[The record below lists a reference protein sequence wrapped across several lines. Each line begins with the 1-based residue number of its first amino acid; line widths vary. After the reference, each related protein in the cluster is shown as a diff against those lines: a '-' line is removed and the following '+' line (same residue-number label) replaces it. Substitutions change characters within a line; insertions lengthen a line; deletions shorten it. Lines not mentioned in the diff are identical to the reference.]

1 MNNHHAFQ
9 KTRDFLVCIDS
20 DGCMFD
26 TMELKHKECFC
37 PAYIEHFALQPI
49 SRYAREAW
57 EFSNL
62 YSYERGIHRLRSLLR
77 SMDLLRVRKA
87 VLERGFAVPTLTNLR
102 TYVLSGGKL
111 SNDALRQY
119 VLEHPEA
126 KDIQT
131 TIEWSE
137 DVNARVARMVHGVP
151 PFPHAR
157 DSLQMLRQYADIA
170 VVSATPTAAITS
182 EWSEHGLT
190 PYVTALCGQEMGS
203 KQEIISRLQKE
214 YPLGNTL
221 MIGDALG
228 DMQAAHAANALF
240 YPIRPGEEGESWAE
254 LPETAE
260 QFFLHIYS
268 GQAETDKISC
278 FERLLPKTPPWEA
291 QT

>member
-1 MNNHHAFQ
+1 MNAFQ

-37 PAYIEHFALQPI
+37 PAYIEHFGLQPI

-77 SMDLLRVRKA
+77 SMDLLRVRKE
-87 VLERGFAVPTLTNLR
+87 VSERRFTVPALSHLK

-119 VLEHPEA
+119 LTEHSEA
-126 KDIQT
+126 EDIRT
-131 TIEWSE
+131 TVEWSE

-157 DSLQMLRQYADIA
+157 DGLQMLRRYADIA
-170 VVSATPTAAITS
+170 VVSATPTAAITG

-190 PYVTALCGQEMGS
+190 PYVTALCGQEMGG
-203 KQEIISRLQKE
+203 KREIISLLQKE
-214 YPLGNTL
+214 YPFGHTL
-221 MIGDALG
+221 MIGDAIG
-228 DMQAAHAANALF
+228 DMEAAHAADALF
-240 YPIRPGEEGESWAE
+240 YPIRPGEEGRSWKEMPEEAE
-254 LPETAE
+254 K
-260 QFFLHIYS
+260 FFSLTYA
-268 GQAETDKISC
+268 GQAERKEISL
-278 FERLLPKTPPWEA
+278 FERLLPKTPPWEEQA
-291 QT
+291 